1 MTFRY
6 GIAPAVLENFSWKV
20 PSGRTALLG
29 PNGAG
34 KSTLMGIL
42 AGALRPR
49 KGQVT
54 AGRTAWPGRDG
65 REYRRHVGWMPQDDE
80 TVPHLSVRENVEF
93 FAWLKGMPAR
103 TARDASGP
111 AIESVR
117 LSELSDK
124 KARTLSGGQRRR
136 LCLAQTLVT
145 SPQLLLLDEPSVGL
159 DPTQREGFRR
169 VLNDLAE
176 TDVVVSTHLVDE
188 VDEGFDTV
196 VVMDSGAIVFSGPV
210 AEFLTLVP
218 EGERRGERAYR
229 LLVPDIFA

>member
-1 MTFRY
+1 
-6 GIAPAVLENFSWKV
+6 
-20 PSGRTALLG
+20 
-29 PNGAG
+29 
-34 KSTLMGIL
+34 
-42 AGALRPR
+42 
-49 KGQVT
+49 
-54 AGRTAWPGRDG
+54 
-65 REYRRHVGWMPQDDE
+65 

-111 AIESVR
+111 AIEAVQ
-117 LSELSDK
+117 LGALSDK

-145 SPQLLLLDEPSVGL
+145 LPQLLLLDEPSVGL

-176 TDVVVSTHLVDE
+176 IDVVVSTHLVDDI
-188 VDEGFDTV
+188 DESFDTV

-210 AEFLTLVP
+210 TEFLDLVP

-229 LLVPDIFA
+229 LLVPDI